1 MSASDFCLM
10 LMTRDPGIAKAAIR
24 AGVDRVFVDLEVEG
38 KAERQR
44 GRSTIISGH
53 TVADVARV
61 RAAVPDGEVLARINP
76 PGPRTAS
83 EVDAVIRAGADVVM
97 LPYFSDSEDVRT
109 FIAAVSTRARTCLLL
124 ETPAAL
130 VRLDGI
136 LAVRGIDE
144 IHVGLNDLHIS
155 MGLTFMH
162 ELLAGGILDI
172 IARRVHDA
180 APYVRFGFGGGAL
193 LDASHPVPPRDV
205 LKEHVRL
212 GSRMIILSRT
222 FTGDATNEED
232 LRARIDLPAEIA
244 KIRRCVAEA
253 RKRNPWETEQDRI
266 RIRELIW
273 QTAER
278 LRSKL

>member
-1 MSASDFCLM
+1 M
-10 LMTRDPGIAKAAIR
+10 LMTRDPGIARAATR

-53 TVADVARV
+53 TLADVARV
-61 RAAVPDGEVLARINP
+61 RAAIPDGELLARINP

-83 EVDAVIRAGADVVM
+83 EVDAVIGAGADVVM
-97 LPYFSDSEDVRT
+97 LPYFANSSDVRS
-109 FIAAVSTRARTCLLL
+109 FVAAVGGRARTCLLL
-124 ETPAAL
+124 ETPAAM
-130 VRLDGI
+130 VRLDRI

-172 IARRVHDA
+172 IARRVHDI
-180 APYVRFGFGGGAL
+180 APHVRFGFGGGAL
-193 LDASHPVPPRDV
+193 LDASHPVPPRDI

-222 FTGDATNEED
+222 FTGDAVNEED
-232 LRARIDLPAEIA
+232 LHARIDLPAEIA
-244 KIRRCVAEA
+244 KIRHCVAEA
-253 RKRNPWETEQDRI
+253 RIRTSAETEQDRM
-266 RIRELIW
+266 RIRQLIW
-273 QTAER
+273 QTAE
-278 LRSKL
+278 LLQPEP